1 MSFAFA
7 KNTPKNKAKPLFYCK
22 KPQNLIEK
30 PFRMPHYL
38 QKGVGELLSVSHDLQ
53 NGVLKLMRKSHNLQ
67 NGVAEP
73 LRITHDLLNN
83 DGAFLA

>member
-7 KNTPKNKAKPLFYCK
+7 KNTPKNTVNPLFYCK

-38 QKGVGELLSVSHDLQ
+38 QNGFGELLSVSHDLQ
-53 NGVLKLMRKSHNLQ
+53 NGVLKLSRKPYYLQ

-73 LRITHDLLNN
+73 FRITHDLLNN